1 MPFADRSPRLI
12 FVAEPS
18 VQREFKSEKGRAIMS
33 LRFGFQA
40 SSPVIDPH

>member
-1 MPFADRSPRLI
+1 MPFADRSPRFI